1 VEATLDLLGISG
13 KMLLLQIIPFL
24 LAVAGL
30 HFIIFKPMLAN
41 LKEREENIHGFKKA
55 AEGMHDQVE
64 DKVAELE
71 EKLASARAEAAAERS
86 RLRTEA
92 AAAESSILEAA
103 RAQADEIV
111 KHAREELARDREAA
125 QAQLAASADELSRSI
140 AARVLGRKLE
150 G

>member
-1 VEATLDLLGISG
+1 MEATLNLLGISG
-13 KMLLLQIIPFL
+13 KMLLLQAIPFL

-41 LKEREENIHGFKKA
+41 LKLREESIHGFKKA

-71 EKLASARAEAAAERS
+71 EKLAQARAEAAAERS
-86 RLRTEA
+86 RLRVETAGAEA
-92 AAAESSILEAA
+92 SILEAA
-103 RAQADEIV
+103 RLRAEEIV
-111 KHAREELARDREAA
+111 QGAREELARDSETARI
-125 QAQLAASADELSRSI
+125 QLAASADELSRSI
-140 AARVLGRKLE
+140 AARVLGRELE